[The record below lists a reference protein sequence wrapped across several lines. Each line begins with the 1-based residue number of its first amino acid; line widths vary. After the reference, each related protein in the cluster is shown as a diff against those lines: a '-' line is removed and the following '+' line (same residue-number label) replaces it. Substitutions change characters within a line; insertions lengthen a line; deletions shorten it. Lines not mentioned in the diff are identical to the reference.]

1 MKRFIIVAIA
11 ALFAFSCGESQ
22 PKVSV
27 EDQIT
32 EYKARMSEILN
43 IVDLD
48 AIAEAKNAKLWFNSL
63 TPEQQQQVVAKCA
76 EFSAV
81 QRDMAEW
88 RKSLSP
94 EELERANACAK
105 STTAPQDL
113 RKVNIMQQLMRF
125 TRKPNK

>member
-48 AIAEAKNAKLWFNSL
+48 AIAEAKKAGTDAAAAAKAADDKAVAAQGEVDALEVYVGTFTSENAKTVVEYIDDWNVICQPSL
-63 TPEQQQQVVAKCA
+63 V
-76 EFSAV
+76 FST
-81 QRDMAEW
+81 
-88 RKSLSP
+88 L
-94 EELERANACAK
+94 
-105 STTAPQDL
+105 
-113 RKVNIMQQLMRF
+113 
-125 TRKPNK
+125 